1 MIKEKIKKYKWW
13 IILIILVILALEL
26 APIIKE
32 HFRNKNE
39 LILYGNIEIRQV
51 DLGFRVAGRIQKMF
65 FEEGDT
71 IKTGDLLAAL
81 DDIPYVDVLNQTTAM
96 AKARET
102 VMKNA
107 DINFRRNYPLCSD
120 TTISKQQCDDIL
132 TSKNQSIAEYEAAV
146 AQSESAETDLNDTK
160 IYSPC
165 DGVVMTRI
173 QEPGAIVS
181 PTQVVYS
188 VVKSK
193 PVWVRAY
200 VPEKELGRIK
210 YGMQVKVY
218 NDSRPKNPYV
228 GWIGFISPVA
238 EFTPKEVE
246 TATLRT
252 DLVYRIRVYI
262 YDVDEYLRQGMPT
275 TIKIDLKSKQKPR
288 KRPLPS
294 GENPIL
300 PPCSGQP
307 YGCEQMHGGQSA
319 GFCETERG
327 RR

>member
-1 MIKEKIKKYKWW
+1 MIKERIKKYKWW
-13 IILIILVILALEL
+13 IIFVILVIVALEVI
-26 APIIKE
+26 PIAKE
-32 HFRNKNE
+32 YFRNKNE

-65 FEEGDT
+65 FEEGD
-71 IKTGDLLAAL
+71 IINEGDLLAAL
-81 DDIPYVDVLNQTTAM
+81 DDTPYLDALHQTKAI
-96 AKARET
+96 AKAREI

-107 DINFRRNYPLCSD
+107 DINFQRNYPLCFD

-132 TSKNQSIAEYEAAV
+132 TQKKQTRAEYEAAV
-146 AQSESAETDLNDTK
+146 AQSESANTDFKDTR
-160 IYSPC
+160 IYAPC

-188 VVKSK
+188 VAKSK

-200 VPEKELGRIK
+200 ISEKELGRVK

-218 NDSRPKNPYV
+218 NDSRPNNPYV

-275 TIKIDLKSKQKPR
+275 TIKIDLKSKLPTR
-288 KRPLPS
+288 KVVNEDR
-294 GENPIL
+294 
-300 PPCSGQP
+300 
-307 YGCEQMHGGQSA
+307 
-319 GFCETERG
+319 
-327 RR
+327 

>member
-1 MIKEKIKKYKWW
+1 MIKERIKKYKWW
-13 IILIILVILALEL
+13 IIFVILVIVALEVI
-26 APIIKE
+26 PIAKE
-32 HFRNKNE
+32 YFRNKNE

-51 DLGFRVAGRIQKMF
+51 DLGFRVAGRIQQVF
-65 FEEGDT
+65 CEEGES
-71 IKTGDLLAAL
+71 INEGDLLAAL
-81 DDIPYVDVLNQTTAM
+81 DDTPYLDALHQTKAI
-96 AKARET
+96 AKAREI

-107 DINFRRNYPLCSD
+107 DINFQRNYPLCFD

-132 TSKNQSIAEYEAAV
+132 TQKKQTRAEYEAAV
-146 AQSESAETDLNDTK
+146 AQSESANTDFKDTR
-160 IYSPC
+160 IYAPC

-188 VVKSK
+188 VAKSK

-200 VPEKELGRIK
+200 ISEKELGRVK

-218 NDSRPKNPYV
+218 NDSRPNNPYV

-275 TIKIDLKSKQKPR
+275 TIKIDLKSKLPTR
-288 KRPLPS
+288 KVVNEDR
-294 GENPIL
+294 
-300 PPCSGQP
+300 
-307 YGCEQMHGGQSA
+307 
-319 GFCETERG
+319 
-327 RR
+327 